1 MGRKYSPSEAHL
13 EAVEQMA
20 HKGVAHSKMA
30 KALGISLATFKRN
43 LNHFELYIKKGK
55 ERVDQEAVD
64 KEIALVEKS
73 LLKRCLGY
81 EYEEKVIETRQ
92 NSNGESQIVHQ
103 KITKKRVQPSDGAIF
118 YYLGN
123 RTNGKW
129 KSVNYANNDET
140 QGTGITREETL
151 EWMNQATVGKELVN

>member
-1 MGRKYSPSEAHL
+1 MSY
-13 EAVEQMA
+13 
-20 HKGVAHSKMA
+20 
-30 KALGISLATFKRN
+30 TF
-43 LNHFELYIKKGK
+43 KKGK

-64 KEIALVEKS
+64 KE
-73 LLKRCLGY
+73 LLWWKNHCSKDVWVMSMRK
-81 EYEEKVIETRQ
+81 KVIETRQ